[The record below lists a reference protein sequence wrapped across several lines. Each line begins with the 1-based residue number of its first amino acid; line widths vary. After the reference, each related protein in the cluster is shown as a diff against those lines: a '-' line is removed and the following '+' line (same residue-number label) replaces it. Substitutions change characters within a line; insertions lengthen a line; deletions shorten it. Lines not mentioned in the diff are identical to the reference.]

1 MSAAR
6 QSHAAQAITA
16 YVVRVTGPTIRV
28 AETDEAEV
36 LLRIQRE
43 AAVSAFSHVFPQGR
57 YPFPDAA
64 IHDGWLAVLADPH
77 VQVFIAEIDTEAVG
91 SVSIGHGFLRT
102 LYVLPKHWRGGI
114 GSALHD
120 YGLGQLRRMRFTEAR
135 LWTLAENTA
144 ARRFYEKRGW
154 TETGDTRIVPYPPNP
169 LDVEYVRLLR
179 VQ

>member
-1 MSAAR
+1 MTRS
-6 QSHAAQAITA
+6 
-16 YVVRVTGPTIRV
+16 
-28 AETDEAEV
+28 DEAEV

-43 AAVSAFSHVFPQGR
+43 AAVSAFSHVFPQDR
-57 YPFPDAA
+57 YPFPDTA
-64 IHDGWLAVLADPH
+64 IRDGWLAALADPQI
-77 VQVFIAEIDTEAVG
+77 QVFIAEIDTEAVG

-102 LYVLPKHWRGGI
+102 LYVLPEHWRSGI

-120 YGLGQLRRMRFTEAR
+120 YGLGQLRSMRFAEAR

-169 LDVEYVRLLR
+169 LDVEYVRPLL
-179 VQ
+179 V